1 MIYPFA
7 ELLVAI
13 LKIYFVL
20 VIVWTI
26 ITTLISFRIINA
38 YQPLVQ
44 KVSYALTKLCDPV
57 MRPIRKVMPDLG
69 GVDISPIIVILFI
82 QFLQNIILK
91 YIHF

>member
-13 LKIYFVL
+13 LQIYFVL

-44 KVSYALTKLCDPV
+44 KVSYALNKLCDPV